1 MEDKVREDQVRQYVY
16 NNYRSYKNKTLYRCI
31 PYDRKLYPDYLICYQ
46 VKELGFNKKEVDK
59 YVLFKHLTDGDNHPI
74 GVIFNT
80 LGSVNELVNYYEYQ
94 LYCKEINHSIK
105 ELNLKPMAKLLSV
118 SVGGVDPI
126 YMGIGPCVAIPKAL
140 KNANLNLNDID
151 QIELNEAFAAQS
163 LAVIKSSELNPRIVN
178 PNGGA
183 IALGHPLGCT
193 GAKLTI
199 QLINDLK
206 RNNKTTFMSCI
217 KATLLAFC

>member
-1 MEDKVREDQVRQYVY
+1 MDNDIKVK
-16 NNYRSYKNKTLYRCI
+16 KNKI
-31 PYDRKLYPDYLICYQ
+31 I
-46 VKELGFNKKEVDK
+46 EVDDGVRRDTSIEALEK
-59 YVLFKHLTDGDNHPI
+59 LRAAFKKDGVVTAGNSSQTSD
-74 GVIFNT
+74 GVAFT
-80 LGSVNELVNYYEYQ
+80 LVVSEKIV
-94 LYCKEINHSIK
+94 K

-126 YMGIGPCVAIPKAL
+126 YMGIGPCVAIPQAL

-206 RNNKTTFMSCI
+206 RNNKKYGIVTACVGGGQGIAGVFENLM
-217 KATLLAFC
+217 